1 MARPSAAHAER
12 PWGFRL
18 DAKGLPLPA
27 QCAACLRVEA
37 LMAQLGMMGVM
48 VTSLWASRLVDDS
61 RRCRCVLPA
70 LGCAPKASFEALC
83 LICLLGSPPCAKSE
97 ARRGLN
103 DTHGYIGRPCYGRH
117 TSLQSAHKQH
127 ACAHVRVVRALR
139 ASGMKRLRSCLAP
152 WRSCRDVVGLHT
164 YAQDMCDRRGSRQPS
179 YAFGLS
185 DELPQQFSQLCP
197 FALGHG

>member
-70 LGCAPKASFEALC
+70 LGCAPKASFEALFALFVC
-83 LICLLGSPPCAKSE
+83 L
-97 ARRGLN
+97 
-103 DTHGYIGRPCYGRH
+103 GRH
-117 TSLQSAHKQH
+117 LVPSQKRGGVSTIPMATSAG
-127 ACAHVRVVRALR
+127 HVMDGTPL
-139 ASGMKRLRSCLAP
+139 C
-152 WRSCRDVVGLHT
+152 
-164 YAQDMCDRRGSRQPS
+164 
-179 YAFGLS
+179 
-185 DELPQQFSQLCP
+185 SQRTSNMHVP
-197 FALGHG
+197 MFAL